1 MLMLYPEMEI
11 TLVSWSDGSINKFHA
26 HDSKNIADFIAAKT
40 RWYEGI
46 TYEKITLKLKEL
58 N

>member
-1 MLMLYPEMEI
+1 MEI